1 MPSAKPRGCW
11 RLIALKRAI
20 SLIRIEILA
29 VEESLKANSRPEAP
43 ASIGCLTQGQ
53 HGGIVLMSK
62 LAIN

>member
-1 MPSAKPRGCW
+1 M
-11 RLIALKRAI
+11 
-20 SLIRIEILA
+20 A
-29 VEESLKANSRPEAP
+29 VEGSLKANSRPEAP